1 MWNVVWDW
9 NLGCCLNISL
19 VWHCYSEGPRNCYKG
34 NYSYCRWV
42 HCWNVSYIWY
52 SLYFEWAGESWN
64 CGIVDLCCRKID
76 LCLTFEILTVIPILV
91 FIILMWMH
99 NVGCGLF
106 HAIVLIDD

>member
-1 MWNVVWDW
+1 MF
-9 NLGCCLNISL
+9 NI
-19 VWHCYSEGPRNCYKG
+19 VIQR
-34 NYSYCRWV
+34 V
-42 HCWNVSYIWY
+42 HEIVIKVITVIVDGYIVEMCHVFDTVY
-52 SLYFEWAGESWN
+52 TFEWAGESWN